1 MGACI
6 LDIDNP
12 SMVKHR
18 ASSFILTPETWY
30 EERGFVANVVFPCA
44 ALTDA
49 ETGRIAIYY
58 GAADSYVGMAFTTI
72 DEIVT
77 FIKEHDGATD
87 DDKNFGVM

>member
-12 SMVKHR
+12 AIVKYR
-18 ASSFILTPETWY
+18 CNNFILTPETWY

-49 ETGRIAIYY
+49 ATGRIAIYY
-58 GAADSYVGMAFTTI
+58 GAADSYVGMAFTTV
-72 DEIVT
+72 DEIVN
-77 FIKEHDGATD
+77 FVKANDAATA
-87 DDKNFGVM
+87 DDKNNGIM